1 MLYLAG
7 AKFEKKSCNIR
18 NCGRWSDILSAMFP
32 EISLFTSGLDILRN
46 ILSMRVL
53 LFLQTLVDK
62 RFCRGLLSYITLKI
76 DIYV

>member
-1 MLYLAG
+1 ML
-7 AKFEKKSCNIR
+7 N
-18 NCGRWSDILSAMFP
+18 AMFS
-32 EISLFTSGLDILRN
+32 EISLLTRGLDILRN

-62 RFCRGLLSYITLKI
+62 RFCRGFLSYITVKT